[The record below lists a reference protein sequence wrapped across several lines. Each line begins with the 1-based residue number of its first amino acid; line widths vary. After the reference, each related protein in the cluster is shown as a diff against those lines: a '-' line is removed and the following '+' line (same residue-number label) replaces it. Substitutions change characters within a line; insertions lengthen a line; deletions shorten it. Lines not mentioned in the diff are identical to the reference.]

1 MTTIANFE
9 DVRLLEHIK
18 TSGLLTSFTNAFGNA
33 QGATPS
39 TTGAIDLTKLAPNSR
54 AVLVR
59 RNGGDAFGRPYQG
72 FTEYPMLIAVFSKA
86 EDNDLAITNGL
97 ANDIYKWLITNYQ
110 SSDECIMA
118 ISTRGVSPPLY
129 TEDSRAVFEISLTVK
144 FNV

>member
-18 TSGLLTSFTNAFGNA
+18 TSGLLTSFTDAFGNA

-39 TTGAIDLTKLAPNSR
+39 VSGSIDLTKLGSNER

-59 RNGGDAFGRPYQG
+59 RNGGDAFGRPYLCID
-72 FTEYPMLIAVFSKA
+72 EYPMLVVVFSKA
-86 EDNDLAITNGL
+86 EDNDLAIANGL
-97 ANDIYKWLITNYQ
+97 AKDIRNWLIDNYQ
-110 SSDECIMA
+110 SSDQCIMA

-129 TEDSRAVFEISLTVK
+129 TEDSRAVFEIPLNVK